1 MYSDATH
8 VHTSFVSRN
17 KPVHTGVVVN
27 VTFFKYNKKKE
38 REMKKRKRQKKAREN
53 ERQTIVSQTRPDP
66 VKATPSFTVTELG
79 ASLKEYV

>member
-27 VTFFKYNKKKE
+27 VTFFKYNKKRE
-38 REMKKRKRQKKAREN
+38 REMKKERDKKRRGKMSAK
-53 ERQTIVSQTRPDP
+53 P
-66 VKATPSFTVTELG
+66 L
-79 ASLKEYV
+79 